1 MLKQIGPFGK
11 SESFAVNL
19 INSFSYYSAVME
31 LISWE
36 KDVSNGLQ
44 DPTLPEEV
52 KAQALL
58 DKVEIQTRFDTLRSL
73 TGSNNF

>member
-1 MLKQIGPFGK
+1 MLKQVGPFGK
-11 SESFAVNL
+11 SESFAANFV
-19 INSFSYYSAVME
+19 NSFVYYSTVME

-44 DPTLPEEV
+44 DPTLPEEI

-58 DKVEIQTRFDTLRSL
+58 DKVEIQTRFSTLRSM

>member
-1 MLKQIGPFGK
+1 MLKSIGPFGK
-11 SESFAVNL
+11 SERFAVNFV
-19 INSFSYYSAVME
+19 NSFTYYAAVME

-36 KDVSNGLQ
+36 KDVASGLQ
-44 DPTLPEEV
+44 DPTLPEDV

-58 DKVEIQTRFDTLRSL
+58 DKVEIQTQFSALRSM